1 MKFFSII
8 TVCKDNL
15 EELKKTH
22 GSIIT
27 QAINDYEWIVIDGN
41 SKDGTLEWL
50 ERTNMANW
58 ISEPDKGIFDAMN
71 KGLNKSSGK
80 YIIFMNSGD
89 TFASEEVLSKA
100 RTGIENNSY
109 PVFIY
114 GDSIDISEDNN
125 EFHRKAKNYKKL
137 WLGMITQHQAMFFK
151 REKVGETKYSE
162 EYPLTADYAFVSEI
176 VMKSGENEILYL
188 NFPICN
194 FSMGG
199 VNEKYRFR
207 AIKEDYKIR
216 RSILKLPVITA
227 LILHLLHYTHTVL
240 KKANP
245 SARFI
250 RHKSIK
256 QINN

>member
-22 GSIIT
+22 ESIIAQT
-27 QAINDYEWIVIDGN
+27 INDYEWIVIDGN
-41 SKDGTLEWL
+41 SRDGTLGWL
-50 ERTNMANW
+50 ERTNLANW

-100 RTGIENNSY
+100 RTSIENNSY

-125 EFHRKAKNYKKL
+125 EFYRKAKNYKKL
-137 WLGMITQHQAMFFK
+137 WMGMITQHQAMFFK
-151 REKVGETKYSE
+151 REKVGKTKYSE
-162 EYPLTADYAFVSEI
+162 EYYLTADYAFVSEI
-176 VMKSGENEILYL
+176 VMKSGE
-188 NFPICN
+188 
-194 FSMGG
+194 
-199 VNEKYRFR
+199 
-207 AIKEDYKIR
+207 
-216 RSILKLPVITA
+216 
-227 LILHLLHYTHTVL
+227 
-240 KKANP
+240 
-245 SARFI
+245 
-250 RHKSIK
+250 
-256 QINN
+256 